1 MPEQPEALRLANL
14 LETDGW
20 PDAAF
25 ELRRLEAAH
34 GWQYALAGER
44 LRRIEKLE
52 QAARQALEYL
62 DSPSSKLWPAGT
74 HYKIIAALRKVLG
87 DGCKYFS
94 PQHTKKYVKEQQNA
108 N

>member
-1 MPEQPEALRLANL
+1 MPEQPEALRLADL

-34 GWQYALAGER
+34 GWQYAMAGER
-44 LRRIEKLE
+44 LRRIEELE

-62 DSPSSKLWPAGT
+62 DSLSSKLRPAGT
-74 HYKIIAALRKVLG
+74 HYKIITVLRNALG
-87 DGCKYFS
+87 EE
-94 PQHTKKYVKEQQNA
+94 HA
-108 N
+108 